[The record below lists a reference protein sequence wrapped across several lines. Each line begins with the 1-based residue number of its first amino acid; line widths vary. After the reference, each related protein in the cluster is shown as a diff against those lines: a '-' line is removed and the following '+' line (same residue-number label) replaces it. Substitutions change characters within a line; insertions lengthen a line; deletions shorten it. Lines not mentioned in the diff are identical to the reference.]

1 MAIEQDELLAG
12 YNSVLEAL
20 KAGRALN
27 KILLAKGA
35 RSGSQKDV
43 LRLAE
48 ERHVIIQWV
57 EGAKL
62 DEVAQGNRH
71 QGVIALAAPIA
82 YQELED
88 VLELAATRGEAPFVV
103 VMDGLTDPHN
113 VGAIIRTAAAAGVHG
128 VLIPKRRNCPVTAT
142 VARTSAGAVEH
153 VPIVQIGNVRQT
165 LEKLK
170 TQGLWVVGLDAA
182 GDTEHFAADLKGPVA
197 LVVGSEGEGLGELV
211 RRTCDFLVRIPMHGP
226 VGSLN
231 ASVACALVLYEAFRQ
246 RR

>member
-1 MAIEQDELLAG
+1 MTIEKEEFLAG

-20 KAGRALN
+20 KAGRTLN

-35 RSGSQKDV
+35 RSGGQKEV

-48 ERHVIIQWV
+48 EQHVMVQWV

-62 DEVAQGNRH
+62 DDLTKGVRH
-71 QGVIALAAPIA
+71 QGVIALPAPIT
-82 YQELED
+82 YCELEV
-88 VLELAATRGEAPFVV
+88 VLDAAAKRGEAPFVV

-128 VLIPKRRNCPVTAT
+128 VLLPKRRNCPITAT

-165 LEKLK
+165 LEKL
-170 TQGLWVVGLDAA
+170 QELGLWVVGLDAA
-182 GDTEHFAADLKGPVA
+182 GDKEYFAADLTGPLA
-197 LVVGSEGEGLGELV
+197 LVIGGEGAGIGSLV
-211 RRTCDFLVRIPMHGP
+211 RRTCDYLVRIPMQGP
-226 VGSLN
+226 VSSLN
-231 ASVACALVLYEAFRQ
+231 ASVACALVMYETYRQ
-246 RR
+246 RH